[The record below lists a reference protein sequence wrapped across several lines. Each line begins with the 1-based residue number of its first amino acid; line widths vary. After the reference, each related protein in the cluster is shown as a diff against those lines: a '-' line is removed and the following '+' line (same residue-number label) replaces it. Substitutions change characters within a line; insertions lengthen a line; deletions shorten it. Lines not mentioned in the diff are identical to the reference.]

1 MQTNITIEKCVYGGD
16 GLGRLP
22 DGRAVFVPFTLP
34 GEQVAIEFSDEKG
47 KFARG
52 RLLEVLD
59 GSPKRVSPPC
69 PHFGVCGGCHYQ
81 MLAYEDQ
88 VQLKAAILQEQL
100 ERLGGFSFSQALE
113 FTPSPHSF
121 SYRNQVKFHP
131 LSNGKLGYMSAEGNQ
146 LIPIQTCLLPLQGIQ
161 DSWPLIDI
169 AEDQDLTRVTFR
181 EDSRGEILA
190 LLEGLDPEPPDLET
204 ELPIS
209 LAYKAKDSPRL
220 FMLAGEDSL
229 YFSLHGKDFL
239 VSPESFFQVNQ
250 EVAEAMLKYVL
261 DELPST
267 SIPEVLELYSGVG
280 FFSRFLAERCLHLVT
295 IESAPSACYDFVDNL
310 NAFDHVELYEG
321 AVEEILP
328 ALVTNLPHPQ
338 LVLLDP
344 PRSGL
349 QSKARQALLSLAPE
363 QIIYVSCDPSS
374 LARDLKA
381 FKAEGYELTN
391 IHGFD
396 MFPQT
401 FHIEAIAVLKSNKK
415 SQSQN

>member
-1 MQTNITIEKCVYGGD
+1 MQTTINIEKCVYGGD
-16 GLGRLP
+16 GLGHLA

-34 GEQVAIEFSDEKG
+34 GERIKIEFGDEKG
-47 KFARG
+47 KFVHAG
-52 RLLEVLD
+52 LLEVLEP
-59 GSPKRVSPPC
+59 SPKRVEPPC

-88 VQLKAAILQEQL
+88 VQLKAAILREQL
-100 ERLGGFSFSQALE
+100 ERLGGLHFDQAPE
-113 FTPSPHSF
+113 FTASPHPF
-121 SYRNQVKFHP
+121 SYRNQVQFHP
-131 LSNGKLGYMSAEGNQ
+131 LADGRLGYMSAEGNQ
-146 LIPIQTCLLPLQGIQ
+146 LIPIQTCLLPLQGIREA
-161 DSWPLIDI
+161 WPLIDI
-169 AEDQDLTRVTFR
+169 AEDQDLTRVNFR

-190 LLEGLDPEPPDLET
+190 LLEGMDPEPPDLET

-229 YFSLHGKDFL
+229 YFSLQGKNFL

-250 EVAEAMLKYVL
+250 EVAEAMLTHVL
-261 DELPST
+261 SMLQST

-280 FFSRFLAERCLHLVT
+280 FFSKFLAERCLHL
-295 IESAPSACYDFVDNL
+295 IAMEAAPSACYDFVDNL
-310 NAFDHVELYEG
+310 NTFDHVELYEG

-328 ALVTNLPHPQ
+328 SLVPNLPHPQ
-338 LVLLDP
+338 LVVLDP

-349 QSKARQALLSLAPE
+349 QAKAREALLNLAPE
-363 QIIYVSCDPSS
+363 QIIYVSCDPAS

-381 FKAEGYELTN
+381 FLANGYELKN
-391 IHGFD
+391 LRGFD

-401 FHIEAIAVLKSNKK
+401 YHIETVVALSRLDC
-415 SQSQN
+415 